1 MNLQIPKKA
10 AVINSF
16 AGYGRCSL
24 TEALPILSAM
34 RVQACPVP
42 TAVFSNHTGFAA
54 FACQDLTAFLPSYLE
69 QWKQLNLTF
78 DGVLCGFLGQAKQIL
93 SVSSFLSD
101 QKSRGCQTILV
112 DPVMGDHGKP
122 YRTITPKHCQK
133 LRSLIPLADIITPN
147 ITEAC
152 LLTDTPWKDGFWNE
166 SELSELCQRL
176 HKLGPSKIVITGLPC
191 LIHGKEGFENYL
203 SCREPFSQR
212 ACLTPSAGPSRH
224 GTGDIFAS
232 ILMADAL
239 NGVDFSVSVQK
250 AADFI
255 SKCISASNALQI
267 PEPDGVCF
275 ENFLSDLADQ

>member
-78 DGVLCGFLGQAKQIL
+78 DGVLCGFLGQAEQIL

-147 ITEAC
+147 ITASG
-152 LLTDTPWKDGFWNE
+152 TN
-166 SELSELCQRL
+166 LS
-176 HKLGPSKIVITGLPC
+176 
-191 LIHGKEGFENYL
+191 
-203 SCREPFSQR
+203 
-212 ACLTPSAGPSRH
+212 
-224 GTGDIFAS
+224 
-232 ILMADAL
+232 
-239 NGVDFSVSVQK
+239 
-250 AADFI
+250 
-255 SKCISASNALQI
+255 
-267 PEPDGVCF
+267 
-275 ENFLSDLADQ
+275 FLSFVKGFTNSVRPKSSSQVSPAGSMGKKALKIICPARSRFLNAPA